1 MLQDF
6 SWKIAIMTTD
16 YDYPKT
22 FLFFNFSCF
31 FKSPFQAN
39 FSFQGSVST
48 RLLNH
53 LLNWY
58 KGVHD
63 SDNPYLNV
71 PGSGPHPER
80 LRKDSLMLSMVFSWL
95 TLLSQWL
102 RSVRRLLNLGWRWN
116 TFSWLTDHLFLRKPN
131 SLKVRKSKFWTA
143 VISSWSWTRA
153 RTIKGTYSILLHF
166 LPTVNILQDVVSI
179 SCHRRWG
186 KTSDIWLTNNYISIM
201 WSFIFYMAFTKYIK
215 QLGRNKDNKNVWK

>member
-1 MLQDF
+1 MIIHT
-6 SWKIAIMTTD
+6 W
-16 YDYPKT
+16 T
-22 FLFFNFSCF
+22 FLGVVPIQKDYGKTAWCWAWCSAGWHCWASDLGVLEDFWIWVEGET
-31 FKSPFQAN
+31 
-39 FSFQGSVST
+39 SF
-48 RLLNH
+48 
-53 LLNWY
+53 
-58 KGVHD
+58 
-63 SDNPYLNV
+63 
-71 PGSGPHPER
+71 
-80 LRKDSLMLSMVFSWL
+80 
-95 TLLSQWL
+95 
-102 RSVRRLLNLGWRWN
+102 LG
-116 TFSWLTDHLFLRKPN
+116 LTDHLFPRKPN

-186 KTSDIWLTNNYISIM
+186 KTSDIWLTNNYISII